1 MNKVG
6 KRVTRTSVNKPIE
19 ELSIATVDPSAR
31 GKERKAF
38 PGWLYAVLFLVFDF
52 LAIAILQWGVTLSST
67 RVTLSSPLN
76 GLGDLVSKMWL
87 KLNFVLLLNMIMVGI
102 VYLVLLMLCNR
113 FWIATP
119 VLIAIA
125 TVIAVIERF
134 KVEIRY

>member
-1 MNKVG
+1 MY
-6 KRVTRTSVNKPIE
+6 KRQ

-102 VYLVLLMLCNR
+102 VYLVLLMLCKDVYKRQGVAGEMTTNPGSFANR
-113 FWIATP
+113 DSSEFIAMAP
-119 VLIAIA
+119 
-125 TVIAVIERF
+125 
-134 KVEIRY
+134 

>member
-76 GLGDLVSKMWL
+76 GPGDLVSKMWL
-87 KLNFVLLLNMIMVGI
+87 KLNLGGSAQFVQQGNPARGGAGPP
-102 VYLVLLMLCNR
+102 R
-113 FWIATP
+113 P
-119 VLIAIA
+119 GG
-125 TVIAVIERF
+125 
-134 KVEIRY
+134 